1 LQNLLDVPFKNNQIA
16 ATNTFSDTE
25 SMNAQ
30 HSPPLNRQTLE
41 SNTHKNRKLPP
52 RAYLVFAITFILI
65 SFSIGLRM
73 AGISLDR
80 LGRALIDGPTLIS
93 VAFSSLIWATY
104 RNQKTIDLIHSK
116 SPSEEELP

>member
-1 LQNLLDVPFKNNQIA
+1 
-16 ATNTFSDTE
+16 
-25 SMNAQ
+25 MNAQ
-30 HSPPLNRQTLE
+30 PMTTINLQDME
-41 SNTHKNRKLPP
+41 SNSARNRKLPP

-65 SFSIGLRM
+65 SISIGLRV

-80 LGRALIDGPTLIS
+80 IGRALIDGPTLIS

>member
-1 LQNLLDVPFKNNQIA
+1 
-16 ATNTFSDTE
+16 
-25 SMNAQ
+25 M
-30 HSPPLNRQTLE
+30 E
-41 SNTHKNRKLPP
+41 SNSHKKQKLPP

-104 RNQKTIDLIHSK
+104 RNQKTIDLIQTK
-116 SPSEEELP
+116 SSTVEDQP